1 MRVNVVEVLI
11 GVGAIVMSVLALW
24 IALPREGQVRSWLR
38 SHTNQALY
46 AVMVLSIFAYGM
58 ANIVTGLVP

>member
-1 MRVNVVEVLI
+1 MNVLEILI
-11 GVGAIVMSVLALW
+11 GLGAIAASVLALW
-24 IALPREGQVRSWLR
+24 IALPRDGQIRAWLR
-38 SHTNQALY
+38 GDTRQALY

>member
-1 MRVNVVEVLI
+1 MNVVEVLL
-11 GVGAIVMSVLALW
+11 GLGAIAASVLALW
-24 IALPREGQVRSWLR
+24 VALPSGGQVRGWLR
-38 SHTNQALY
+38 GDTRQALY

>member
-1 MRVNVVEVLI
+1 MNVVEVLI
-11 GVGAIVMSVLALW
+11 GLGAVAASVLAW
-24 IALPREGQVRSWLR
+24 WVGLPSGGQVRSWLR
-38 SHTNQALY
+38 SDTRQALY

>member
-1 MRVNVVEVLI
+1 MNVVEVLI
-11 GVGAIVMSVLALW
+11 GLGAIVASILALW
-24 IALPREGQVRSWLR
+24 IALPRDGRARAWLR
-38 SHTNQALY
+38 GDTRQAMY

>member
-1 MRVNVVEVLI
+1 MHVIEVLI
-11 GVGAIVMSVLALW
+11 GVGAILVSVLALW
-24 IALPREGQVRSWLR
+24 LALPRGGQVRSWLR
-38 SHTNQALY
+38 SHNRQAMY